1 MNGLAQKIISD
12 KELEKKAFLYLKRQ
26 LDEETAKPSGKRDYD
41 KIAVLTNELCE
52 LSDGLDQSSDIV
64 GQKQRLYSKISE
76 YNAGKNKAS
85 VRTLRKIIPIICAA
99 AIVFAANC
107 ISVSAWNMNIFSLAV
122 ELTQGGV
129 KIDFGNKR
137 EEIILPTSENARKW
151 ILLPKPH
158 TISLKVLCL
167 YVWNPIKMIIW
178 IIFYLLLKMVPKRF
192 PYHISISMTAT
203 CQISVFP
210 AMNTIFQK

>member
-1 MNGLAQKIISD
+1 MKGLAQKIISD

-137 EEIILPTSENARKW
+137 EEIILPTSENDPYGIIGKCEEMDITAETPHY
-151 ILLPKPH
+151 LPEGFMLVL
-158 TISLKVLCL
+158 SL
-167 YVWNPIKMIIW
+167 I
-178 IIFYLLLKMVPKRF
+178 
-192 PYHISISMTAT
+192 HI
-203 CQISVFP
+203 
-210 AMNTIFQK
+210 